1 MNVFR
6 VCVLYVYAS
15 TYDCVLEIGLEAYLQ
30 PCVRRR
36 RIHDSVTST
45 PKCIRR
51 PGPREKKKEAV

>member
-15 TYDCVLEIGLEAYLQ
+15 TYDCVLEIGKAYLQ

-36 RIHDSVTST
+36 RIHVMR
-45 PKCIRR
+45 IMFWR
-51 PGPREKKKEAV
+51 

>member
-36 RIHDSVTST
+36 RTCHADNVLEIG
-45 PKCIRR
+45 KAR
-51 PGPREKKKEAV
+51 